1 MIPVSSAGQ
10 VPPLARS
17 RLSIA
22 LRGCRTHLVAAAAF
36 SAIGNLLY
44 LAPSLYMLQ
53 VYDRVLPSRGLGT
66 LTALSILMLGAL
78 AALAVFEWLR
88 SRVLIR
94 ASVQAERVLA
104 GPALRIA
111 LSQPSLSRLERGEV
125 MRDVDT
131 LRQSIASP
139 AVFAALDAP
148 WTPIYILVGFLLHP
162 LLGASMV
169 VSGALLVGLAWL
181 NEKRTAGPM
190 KQASE
195 AQSIAYARLNHGVAH
210 AAEVRALGMVDT
222 LAARHERDRGVAGLL
237 QLRASFAGSSL
248 QAAIKFVRLALQSG
262 ALALG
267 AVLVVDDAISASA
280 IIVASLLTAR
290 ALAPI
295 DQLVAGWKTIVQA
308 RVAYAR
314 LDRMLALPST
324 DTADRTNLPS
334 PKGAI
339 TLEGLGIVAPLD
351 GRPILSAIDGVIGAG
366 EVIGIAGP
374 SGSGKSTLLRAIVG
388 AVDIDTGHVRFDG
401 ISRTDWD
408 RDRLA
413 RHIGY
418 MPQDPVLFHG
428 TVKENI
434 VRFYAGADPAGA
446 ALLDEAAIG
455 AAKAAG
461 AHDMITAL
469 PQGYDTILGVG
480 GTGLSGGQA
489 QRVALA
495 RALFGNPAVLV
506 LDEPTA
512 HLDTD
517 GKKALARLLASL
529 RQAQRTILFASHDPD
544 LLAASDRLMLLDQG
558 RIERFGPLFG
568 LRSRRKPDQDQ
579 PTSFVKA

>member
-22 LRGCRTHLVAAAAF
+22 LRGCRTHLVAAASF

-66 LTALSILMLGAL
+66 LAALSVLMLGAL

-111 LSQPSLSRLERGEV
+111 LSQPALSRLERGEV

-169 VSGALLVGLAWL
+169 ASGVLLIGLAWL
-181 NEKRTAGPM
+181 M

-210 AAEVRALGMVDT
+210 ASEVRALGMVDT

-308 RVAYAR
+308 RIAYAR

-324 DTADRTNLPS
+324 DTPDRTNLPA

-339 TLEGLGIVAPLD
+339 TLEGLGIAAPLD
-351 GRPILSAIDGVIGAG
+351 GHPILSGIDGAIGAG

-388 AVDIDTGHVRFDG
+388 AVDIDAGHVRFDG

-434 VRFYAGADPAGA
+434 VRFYVGTDAAGT

-461 AHDMITAL
+461 AHDLIAAL

-495 RALFGNPAVLV
+495 RALFGNPAILV